1 MQSLDESGHVQVLDD
16 VDLPLPGRSVGKVRV
31 SYRLPDGRL
40 LFVTTDRLSA
50 FDRVVAVVPHKGQV
64 LNELAWWWFANTKDI
79 VANHALSKPHPNAL
93 VAREARPL
101 PVEVVVRGHITGVTS
116 TSLWK
121 QYEAGARVIYGHK
134 LPQDLRKNARLPEAI
149 ITPTTKAEAGQH
161 DSPLTCAEVVDRG
174 LVAPA
179 LWEEVKRTALALFSR
194 GQEVARDA
202 GLVLA
207 DTKYEFGLSPDNE
220 LMLIDEVHTPDSS
233 RFWEARSL
241 VDRYMAGLEPV
252 SMDKEIIRR
261 ALAEAGYAG
270 DGPVPPLSAEVLGE
284 TSRRYIETYEK
295 VTGTTFVP
303 ATEPVADRLRAD
315 LGDIAGWGA

>member
-1 MQSLDESGHVQVLDD
+1 
-16 VDLPLPGRSVGKVRV
+16 
-31 SYRLPDGRL
+31 
-40 LFVTTDRLSA
+40 
-50 FDRVVAVVPHKGQV
+50 
-64 LNELAWWWFANTKDI
+64 
-79 VANHALSKPHPNAL
+79 
-93 VAREARPL
+93 
-101 PVEVVVRGHITGVTS
+101 
-116 TSLWK
+116 
-121 QYEAGARVIYGHK
+121 
-134 LPQDLRKNARLPEAI
+134 
-149 ITPTTKAEAGQH
+149 
-161 DSPLTCAEVVDRG
+161 
-174 LVAPA
+174 
-179 LWEEVKRTALALFSR
+179 
-194 GQEVARDA
+194 
-202 GLVLA
+202 
-207 DTKYEFGLSPDNE
+207 
-220 LMLIDEVHTPDSS
+220 MLIDEVHTPDSS